1 MSLIV
6 DDRFRLDVR
15 ISVIER
21 DVVKG
26 KYTVEEIIDKLREAV
41 VIIASGSTV
50 VEAAR
55 RTGVSE
61 QTFYL

>member
-26 KYTVEEIIDKLREAV
+26 KYTVEEIIDRLREAV
-41 VIIASGSTV
+41 VIIDSGSTV
-50 VEAAR
+50 VEAAP

>member
-15 ISVIER
+15 SLVMGG

-61 QTFYL
+61 

>member
-15 ISVIER
+15 ILVMGG

-61 QTFYL
+61 